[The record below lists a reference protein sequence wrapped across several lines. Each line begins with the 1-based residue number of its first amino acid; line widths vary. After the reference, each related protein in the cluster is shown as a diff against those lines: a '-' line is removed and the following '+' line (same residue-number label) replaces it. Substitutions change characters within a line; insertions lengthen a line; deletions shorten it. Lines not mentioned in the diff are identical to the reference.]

1 MKTNYFLLAF
11 YSILISSAAYSQHWT
26 LTGDNIINN
35 NAGGVRIRQDATSAA
50 AVPAHGNWSL
60 FSWGST
66 SHPSGTA
73 SKVWAAY
80 LLSLNHGAGTLTESI
95 GANLTAGN
103 ESSGTGTV
111 TNAYGLW
118 TRVQAGLGTVTNG
131 YGVYIFNTA
140 ATNDYGIYQAGADDN
155 NFFAGNVGVGTTL
168 TNNPN
173 GYKLGVNGKIGAK
186 EVQVENTSATW
197 ADYVFEP
204 DYDLPSL
211 DEVERFI
218 KTNKHLMDIPS
229 AQAVAEHGHKLGE
242 MDVLL
247 LKKVEELTLYVID
260 LKKEIEQIK
269 KENQALSAVKNKK

>member
-1 MKTNYFLLAF
+1 VL
-11 YSILISSAAYSQHWT
+11 
-26 LTGDNIINN
+26 G
-35 NAGGVRIRQDATSAA
+35 
-50 AVPAHGNWSL
+50 
-60 FSWGST
+60 
-66 SHPSGTA
+66 
-73 SKVWAAY
+73 AY
-80 LLSLNHGAGTLTESI
+80 LLSLNHSSGTLTESI

-118 TRVQAGLGTVTNG
+118 TRVQAGQGTVTNG

-140 ATNDYGIYQAGADDN
+140 ATNAYGIYQAGADDK

-186 EVQVENTSATW
+186 EVQVENTSSAW

-204 DYDLPSL
+204 DYNLPSL
-211 DEVERFI
+211 EEVESFI
-218 KTNKHLMDIPS
+218 KVNKHLKDIPS
-229 AQAVAEHGHKLGE
+229 AQEVAEHGHKLGE

-247 LKKVEELTLYVID
+247 LKKVEELTLYILE
-260 LKKEIEQIK
+260 LKKEIDAIK
-269 KENQALSAVKNKK
+269 KEKQQLKLADQ